1 MSQRAV
7 VIGGGAIGISPLAV
21 VPKTPINVALSRRCR
36 SRRFLQVFLMKPRTS
51 SIDSILLNRAHDF
64 RRVPIASLLPCP
76 TTACG
81 DQLVRIN

>member
-51 SIDSILLNRAHDF
+51 SIDSILLNRAHEGCSRGIQNRPQGGLRGPEYGF
-64 RRVPIASLLPCP
+64 RVGI
-76 TTACG
+76 
-81 DQLVRIN
+81 